1 MQTRKWANEMLEG
14 YLKLISVHIFN
25 RKPAVSKK
33 ALKGGLKQLPET
45 NAPLGLQVHF
55 TDIFME
61 ELAKVG
67 GGDEEEGEGTLK
79 WAKILKILRVFMY
92 ELGYSGDDRLL
103 EEIRE
108 RIFNQLMR
116 QSDVGID
123 WQEEMMGVGGDL
135 EMEEEEDGEGDE
147 EQDEL
152 EGGLQEDEFDEEA
165 SGELDPRAGA
175 VDVVLPQL
183 QVDYGKLV
191 EKLVEFGGQKEVK
204 LKNRRILYGL
214 ASQFR
219 EITEGKY
226 PLAVQED
233 PELNKPAVTR
243 KEVKRKVKELMEEEE
258 RRLGGEVGKGRKSK
272 KQRRKEIKR
281 LRMLEQL
288 PIAESGAHGEMNESQ
303 GSEDNSKYIQDE
315 ELLEHVTDNYMS
327 YLEEGMEGKEDE
339 DRGDEVDSKV
349 VDEKKDTSSK
359 KSPKKRKWKT
369 EVEVEEEEEPE
380 NVQEAPEPAPVE
392 ENQVILVKRPRK
404 RLSLGSGSPKLPTT
418 PVLKGKTRRLT
429 EILRTPMGEMS
440 KGPALTST
448 PGSASKRVSFVLN
461 RNLEHGKLFL

>member
-1 MQTRKWANEMLEG
+1 MVIQTKKWGNDMLEG

-25 RKPAVSKK
+25 RKPAISKK
-33 ALKGGLKQLPET
+33 ALKGIQKLVPET
-45 NAPLGLQVHF
+45 NAPLGLQIHF

-92 ELGYSGDDRLL
+92 ELGHSGDDRLL

-108 RIFNQLMR
+108 RIFNQLMK

-123 WQEEMMGVGGDL
+123 WQEEMMMGGEGDL
-135 EMEEEEDGEGDE
+135 EEIEGEEEVGEEEE
-147 EQDEL
+147 EQEEL
-152 EGGLQEDEFDEEA
+152 EGGLEEEDDGEA

-219 EITEGKY
+219 EITEGNY
-226 PLAVQED
+226 PLAVQAD

-258 RRLGGEVGKGRKSK
+258 ARLGGVTGKGRKSK

-281 LRMLEQL
+281 LRMLEEM
-288 PIAESGAHGEMNESQ
+288 PVSAEMNESQ

-315 ELLEHVTDNYMS
+315 ELLEHVADNYMS
-327 YLEEGMEGKEDE
+327 YLEEGMESKEEE
-339 DRGDEVDSKV
+339 DGGDQVDSIV
-349 VDEKKDTSSK
+349 EEAEETPSK
-359 KSPKKRKWKT
+359 KGKKTKKRKWKT
-369 EVEVEEEEEPE
+369 EVEVEEEPEPE
-380 NVQEAPEPAPVE
+380 KVLEAPEQAPGE
-392 ENQVILVKRPRK
+392 ESQVIVVKRPRK
-404 RLSLGSGSPKLPTT
+404 RLSLGSGSPKVPTPTT
-418 PVLKGKTRRLT
+418 PVLKGKARRLT
-429 EILRTPMGEMS
+429 EIVRTPLGGG
-440 KGPALTST
+440 GPALTST

-461 RNLEHGKLFL
+461 RNLEHGKL